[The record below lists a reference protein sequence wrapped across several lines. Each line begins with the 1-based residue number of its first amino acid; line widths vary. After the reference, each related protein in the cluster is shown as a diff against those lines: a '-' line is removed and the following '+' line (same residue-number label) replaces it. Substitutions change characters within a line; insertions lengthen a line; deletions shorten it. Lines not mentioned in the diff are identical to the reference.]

1 MAPKTP
7 QANSKLPKPPL
18 TGGPAPFT
26 GIPAPASVL
35 QRRSFMPSSSGGS
48 VSRALK
54 DMTPEQQALLAEAI
68 SMHSPGLIDPFKK
81 PTNTTPSATNRAA
94 GSGGPG
100 AGMHPEPGLGMGM
113 STALGFSAPHNHHQ
127 PTSPVGN
134 ADRASPTGLPS
145 LGSYRAPTSQSSQ
158 IGRRPSS
165 SRLGMHADV
174 SAASLNHSNLPGL
187 HSTITNSSQQFSR
200 PASYSGMSPLSISNP
215 NLPSASSSSPSPTTP
230 VSQSRAP
237 SGSPSGSRPALTASR
252 LSAAQGAVNG
262 NGGNAPARASQMKQ
276 PLFQRPQGTAIASA
290 VKNPL
295 AVMPGTQAITPPS
308 LDNFEI
314 GDRVIVESMDISGYL
329 RFLGPAE
336 FKSGTWAGIE
346 LDTPTGKNDG
356 SVGGVVYFHCRPK
369 YGIFVLAAKVAKS
382 ELLFPS
388 SPELTADHPS
398 SVLEE
403 VSPVINHAAQ
413 AASKITA
420 GSRASKYIG
429 MTATQLKQRDVPQP
443 AATSRP
449 STEASFNLPGTS
461 YRAASP
467 TVKTLGGMA
476 VSPTSSRTITPV
488 SANGSTK
495 SPSPIPKP
503 LFRSSSPTTRSGSGA
518 RTPYIAGKP
527 TLATLNQKSVA
538 HSRST
543 SSASSVT
550 SQSSANGSRARTS
563 PSPRTST
570 TPKRLSSRSETPEV
584 VSHLSPGESRSSP
597 LDHATAIQAVSP
609 ADNVSLQL
617 QQLQIDFE
625 TALAENNLL
634 KSEMH
639 EAKSRLES
647 TKLLE
652 KKDLSY
658 EERSFLSKT
667 LNRSE
672 IDERLAQ
679 ELDDL
684 HAMKAIWDKEKAA
697 KEQDIKV
704 VTEKMTQAWLDAARS
719 QKEKAAAI
727 HERDD
732 LFGKLMKLEGN
743 DGVDINS
750 EDAMTNQQHQ
760 QQDTIDSLRKTLQEA
775 EEKTRALESTLQE
788 MTVRSTEEEERLN
801 KADIDNETKV
811 TELEADRNDLEAKL
825 RELEVTSEEKM
836 SEMQLKL
843 KAAQEEASATRL
855 ALSETEGKLD
865 EEVEA
870 HRARKSESEARMAA
884 LEGDLQELQALLAK
898 SDKTCSGLEEKV
910 KEHEASIVKRDQD
923 IASLKLEIEDIG
935 GMVQS
940 EEVNRMRKVWELEK
954 KRLEES
960 VTDNITVMVAL
971 RDEIQTLES
980 SEEQLQATIK
990 TLESSLTNFKELK
1003 TAAESEVAQLAAS
1016 LKETEEAFIQERSA
1030 LQIQIAAS
1038 ESTLESR
1045 LSETKARLEELEVIA
1060 LSVEEWRERCEAMQ
1074 FEMIQKTAA
1083 VEELSLKLADVQ
1095 DKALEDHTAA
1105 LESSRA
1111 EIASFEEDR
1120 ERLLT
1125 KISELEAALALSAS
1139 VPRASVPG
1147 AVDAEVVLDR
1157 AELEGEIA
1165 ALKQMVHELTTE
1177 NVSVAGDNKKLMEQH
1192 DLLMEAH
1199 KHVEAECLKLMDE
1212 VERLH
1217 SESLAVTSIGDS
1229 EGADRGDLEVIHIK
1243 AGSKASL
1250 IGQEELKVALS
1261 NAAVLSK
1268 DGTVLASLEKPAGQ
1282 NQTASTIRLEN
1293 LLKDKQAMLDRLTQA
1308 HALEIRDLRQRYV
1321 ELDRSKAWE
1330 ISQLNKELTE
1340 LESLI
1345 ESKIFHEADLEE
1357 EVQEKQKQIDRLK
1370 QEIAELKTQLS
1381 KIMSGSHGSIADL
1394 PPNGL
1399 SFSPSDRRLTSD
1411 KLFSG
1416 MNGVSNLLV
1425 SDRAR
1430 TVTNGTDKTMFCEI
1444 CEVEGHDIVT
1454 CAAVFGG
1461 GKTDGVSSVSVPSTL
1476 TPLFSEKELE
1486 DTRPY
1491 CENCEEYGVHYTDEC
1506 PDESVTY

>member
-35 QRRSFMPSSSGGS
+35 QRRSFMPSTSGGS

-127 PTSPVGN
+127 PTNPVGN

-145 LGSYRAPTSQSSQ
+145 L
-158 IGRRPSS
+158 
-165 SRLGMHADV
+165 
-174 SAASLNHSNLPGL
+174 N
-187 HSTITNSSQQFSR
+187 SQQFSR

-230 VSQSRAP
+230 VSLSRAP

-276 PLFQRPQGTAIASA
+276 PLFQRPQGTAVASA
-290 VKNPL
+290 AKNPL
-295 AVMPGTQAITPPS
+295 AVMPGAQAITPPS

-388 SPELTADHPS
+388 SPELTADRPS

-403 VSPVINHAAQ
+403 TSPVINHAAQ

-449 STEASFNLPGTS
+449 STEASFSLPGTS

-550 SQSSANGSRARTS
+550 SQSSANGSRTRTS

-597 LDHATAIQAVSP
+597 LDHATAIQAVSL

-732 LFGKLMKLEGN
+732 LLGKLMKLEGN

-788 MTVRSTEEEERLN
+788 MIVRSTEEEERLH

-923 IASLKLEIEDIG
+923 IASLKLEIEDIA

-1147 AVDAEVVLDR
+1147 AADAEVVLDR

-1229 EGADRGDLEVIHIK
+1229 EGADRGDLE
-1243 AGSKASL
+1243 
-1250 IGQEELKVALS
+1250 EELKVALS

-1282 NQTASTIRLEN
+1282 NQTASTVRLEN

-1308 HALEIRDLRQRYV
+1308 HALEMRDLRQRYV

-1357 EVQEKQKQIDRLK
+1357 EVQDKQKQIDRLK

-1381 KIMSGSHGSIADL
+1381 KVMNGSHGSIADL

-1411 KLFSG
+1411 KLFSA
-1416 MNGVSNLLV
+1416 MNSVSNLMV
-1425 SDRAR
+1425 GDRAR

-1444 CEVEGHDIVT
+1444 CEMEGHDIVT

-1461 GKTDGVSSVSVPSTL
+1461 GKTDGASSVSVPSTL
-1476 TPLFSEKELE
+1476 KPLFSEKELE